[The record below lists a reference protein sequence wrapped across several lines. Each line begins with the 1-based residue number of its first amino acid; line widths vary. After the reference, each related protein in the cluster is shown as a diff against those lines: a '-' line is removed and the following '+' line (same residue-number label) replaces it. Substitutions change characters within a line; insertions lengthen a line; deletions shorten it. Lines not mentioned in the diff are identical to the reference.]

1 VLWRARV
8 GVHARPGVPGPA
20 WARLGL
26 GRADL
31 SLANGWHEQVQGSK
45 GSLQDMMEVRGEGRG
60 EGWHGEWPS
69 GWHDHAI
76 ENVVKGEGEAGA
88 GTGDGRC
95 EGAPGQQG
103 WSALDLVQGEI
114 EVWAQSWLVH
124 TRCL

>member
-60 EGWHGEWPS
+60 EGWHGELMPWSAWMQWVRLGPLQWLA
-69 GWHDHAI
+69 GD
-76 ENVVKGEGEAGA
+76 GEGE
-88 GTGDGRC
+88 
-95 EGAPGQQG
+95 
-103 WSALDLVQGEI
+103 VM
-114 EVWAQSWLVH
+114 
-124 TRCL
+124 